1 MVEVIKELLNL
12 LNNDKG
18 ASYLVGGA
26 VIAYLMGFETH
37 DLDFA
42 TTLSDSDLKAIFS
55 DINTS
60 DFGGYKLEYMGYHV
74 DITHMRND
82 INIVNG
88 YPKTYELTDSIILDA
103 NRRDFKINALYLN
116 KDLEI
121 KDYVDG
127 LTDFNNK
134 IIDVIGDINIVLND
148 PIRILRAIRF
158 MITYHFNLSDN
169 LEAFIKNNANI
180 IDYQNYHI
188 KNEINKII
196 NLGDYQVYSSYIKDL
211 GLDLS
216 FNW

>member
-12 LNNDKG
+12 LNNSNG
-18 ASYLVGGA
+18 STYLVGGA
-26 VIAYLMGFETH
+26 VISYLMNEETR

-55 DINTS
+55 DITVS

-74 DITHMRND
+74 DITHMRHD

-88 YPKTYELTDSIILDA
+88 YPKTYLLTDSIELDSK
-103 NRRDFKINALYLN
+103 RRDFKINALYLN
-116 KDLEI
+116 KDLAI
-121 KDYVDG
+121 KDYVNG
-127 LTDFNNK
+127 LNDFNNH
-134 IIDVIGDINIVLND
+134 IIDVIGDINIILND

-158 MITYHFNLSDN
+158 MITYQFKLSDN
-169 LEAFIKNNANI
+169 LETFIKNNAGI

-188 KNEINKII
+188 KKEINKII
-196 NLGDYQVYSSYIKDL
+196 NLTNYPAYSLYIKDL

-216 FNW
+216 LI